1 MEDPVNDALAD
12 VKKRL
17 RTAEQLLQQHG
28 SSSILENVELARAI
42 DRTRRLLRHADRGR
56 APTPE
61 LLHAIETVDALTA
74 G

>member
-1 MEDPVNDALAD
+1 MNDALAD

-17 RTAEQLLQQHG
+17 RSAEQLLQQHG
-28 SSSILENVELARAI
+28 TSSILENVELARAI

-61 LLHAIETVDALTA
+61 LLHAISTVDSLTA

>member
-1 MEDPVNDALAD
+1 VNDAIAD

-17 RTAEQLLQQHG
+17 RTAEDLLRRSG
-28 SSSILENVELARAI
+28 SAGNTENVRLAQAI

-56 APTPE
+56 NPTAE
-61 LLHAIETVDALTA
+61 LLHAMQAVDALTA

>member
-1 MEDPVNDALAD
+1 MNDALAD

-17 RTAEQLLQQHG
+17 RSAEQLLQQHG
-28 SSSILENVELARAI
+28 PSSILENVELARAI
-42 DRTRRLLRHADRGR
+42 DRTRRLLRHANRGR

>member
-1 MEDPVNDALAD
+1 MNDALAD
-12 VKKRL
+12 VKRRL

-61 LLHAIETVDALTA
+61 LLHAIQTVDALTA

>member
-1 MEDPVNDALAD
+1 MNDALAD

-17 RTAEQLLQQHG
+17 RSAEQLLQQHG
-28 SSSILENVELARAI
+28 TSSILENVALPPAI
-42 DRTRRLLRHADRGR
+42 DRPRRLLPHADRGR

-61 LLHAIETVDALTA
+61 LLHAISTVDSLTA

>member
-1 MEDPVNDALAD
+1 VNDAIAD

-17 RTAEQLLQQHG
+17 RTAEQLLQKSG
-28 SSSILENVELARAI
+28 RTSILENVQLARAI
-42 DRTRRLLRHADRGR
+42 DRTRRLLKHADRGR

-61 LLHAIETVDALTA
+61 LLHAMHAVDVLT

>member
-1 MEDPVNDALAD
+1 MNDALAD

-17 RTAEQLLQQHG
+17 RSAEQLLQQHG
-28 SSSILENVELARAI
+28 TSGILENVELARAI

>member
-1 MEDPVNDALAD
+1 MNDALAD

-17 RTAEQLLQQHG
+17 RSAEQLLQQHG
-28 SSSILENVELARAI
+28 TSSILENVELARAI

-61 LLHAIETVDALTA
+61 LLHAIQTVDALTS

>member
-1 MEDPVNDALAD
+1 MNDALAD